1 MSNISIF
8 STGSWIST
16 VWDAGAAS
24 TQSTGIMGAMQGAKK
39 YKAGSIKA
47 FFANNAVAATSLATI
62 AQTGVTDLTTLAMQ
76 AGDLAAQKRAEE
88 KAKLAEKLA
97 PTPPAPPVALDPVI
111 YFEDG
116 STLDTVNNV
125 ITMVTGKK
133 IDAITG
139 ADWIDPAY
147 IVNLANGSYL
157 DTYNN
162 ILTLADGT
170 KIDTVTGLV
179 ISVTA

>member
-1 MSNISIF
+1 MNIF

-16 VWDAGAAS
+16 IWDAGNAAG
-24 TQSTGIMGAMQGAKK
+24 QSSGIMGALQGSKK
-39 YKAGSIKA
+39 YPLGSTKAYLA
-47 FFANNAVAATSLATI
+47 NTANNAVALATI

-76 AGDLAAQKRAEE
+76 AGDLAAQKRAQENAALL
-88 KAKLAEKLA
+88 AKLA
-97 PTPPAPPVALDPVI
+97 PQPPPPPSTLEPMI
-111 YFEDG
+111 FFEDG

-133 IDAITG
+133 INAVTG
-139 ADWIDPAY
+139 ADWVDPAS

-157 DTYNN
+157 DTANN
-162 ILTLADGT
+162 ILVLADGT
-170 KIDTVTGLV
+170 KIDTVTGLI